1 MAAVGFTWC
10 VSGLSVDRHS
20 AVFIVGY
27 LLNSLPFALL
37 FHMLMA
43 FPTGRLEDR
52 FARVVA
58 ATGYFITTLLW
69 WTIILFYD
77 STRDDWASNPLLAF
91 DNQSVADTLLSIQSL
106 LAIAAVLGV
115 LFALRRRWLRS
126 SRTQRQ
132 VLVPVYGAA
141 AVLASLLL
149 LSLIGDVT
157 PMPDTVETAI
167 DVAGLVSLMMVPFAF
182 LGGLLRMRLTRAG
195 AVSEL
200 VARLSE
206 GSDRRRGLRDALA
219 DALGDPGLTLA
230 YWIPAR
236 EEYVS
241 ASGHPMELPDPGSDR
256 VATIVE
262 DHGSPVAAIVHD
274 ASLDDERELIDAVG
288 AAASMTLENERL
300 SAELRAKIEELSEQR
315 RRGVVAALE
324 ERRRLERNLHDGAQQ
339 RLVSMALKLRL
350 ARGRLGDPEDADRL
364 LADAARELDSALEE
378 LRELA
383 RGIHPAVLSDRG
395 LGAALEALAG
405 RSPVPV
411 EVEAAP
417 EERLPEAVELA
428 AYFVVAEA
436 LTNVAKYSSATRALV
451 RAVRDDGH
459 VLVEVTDDGVGG
471 ADPSLGSG
479 LNGLADRLY
488 AVGGRLEV
496 MDGRRGGTVVR
507 ADIPC

>member
-1 MAAVGFTWC
+1 M
-10 VSGLSVDRHS
+10 
-20 AVFIVGY
+20 
-27 LLNSLPFALL
+27 
-37 FHMLMA
+37 
-43 FPTGRLEDR
+43 
-52 FARVVA
+52 
-58 ATGYFITTLLW
+58 LW
-69 WTIILFYD
+69 WTILLFYD
-77 STRDDWASNPLLAF
+77 TTRDEWPSNPLLAF
-91 DNQSVADTLLSIQSL
+91 DNQSVADTLLAIQSV
-106 LAIAAVLGV
+106 LAIVAVLGV
-115 LFALRRRWLRS
+115 LVALRRRWIGS
-126 SRTQRQ
+126 SRPQRQ
-132 VLVPVYGAA
+132 VLVPVYAAA
-141 AVLASLLL
+141 AVLAFLLFVSLVGN
-149 LSLIGDVT
+149 IT
-157 PMPDTVETAI
+157 PMPDDVETAI
-167 DVAGLVSLMMVPFAF
+167 DVAGLVSLMTVPFAF
-182 LGGLLRMRLTRAG
+182 LGGLLRLRLTRAG

-206 GSDRRRGLRDALA
+206 GADRRRGLRDALA

-241 ASGHPMELPDPGSDR
+241 ASGHPVELPEPGAER
-256 VATIVE
+256 VATIVR

-274 ASLDDERELIDAVG
+274 SSLEGERELIDAVG

-300 SAELRAKIEELSEQR
+300 GAELRAKIEQLSEQR

-350 ARGRLGDPEDADRL
+350 ARGRLGDPEEADRL

-395 LGAALEALAG
+395 LGAALKALAG

-471 ADPSLGSG
+471 ADPSRGSG
-479 LNGLADRLY
+479 LNGLADRIY